1 MEKSFLFTD
10 VTNPTWLAYVAFLVI
25 AVFFRFS
32 RFLSIRNLDVTL
44 LLLLSTAIVVAGV
57 YRDKVWVPPVAPE
70 GSTTLVEPGPVQPE
84 LSQPDSAPPVQ
95 PGGNVAPASEI
106 SDSDAI
112 PGASEGLVPD
122 KADSVSLRIAASAGG
137 APDSDAAAGPV
148 ADVAAIGESSS
159 NPSGGDSAAG
169 NAEDA
174 ALTYP
179 ELPSIENSSSGPRSH
194 PIYTWASV
202 ALMGLT
208 MLLILR
214 LIFDESLTRRPRLDQ
229 NLNQAGITFLCIPA
243 FAILMVSVLT
253 NNPEDSTFKAVE
265 HGRALLER
273 RDVQVDPLTGRD
285 AQPAPTETLIA
296 AGGAAMAQLSG
307 NLPKSPADDSGDT
320 STVEAL
326 LARILVVVAHTFVVL
341 GLLVIGRQHFS
352 SLQLGISMS
361 CLYLLLPCTAVNV
374 HELNHVLPAACLVWA
389 IASYRN
395 PVVAGVLLG
404 LASGTLFFAAFL
416 LPLWAVFY
424 GKNGGLRFVVSVL
437 GIGAVL
443 ITSLLLIS
451 GDASSFTNKLVTTAN
466 WTAYRLLDD
475 SPTDGDATLSQ
486 LFIRIPMAA
495 IFFVMLTAMT
505 VLPRPR
511 NLENLLSNSTC
522 LVVAAQ
528 MWYPDDIGTYVLWYL
543 PLFLIVIF
551 RPRLDRFTPPEAVE
565 RESASLSASPPA
577 APTAT
582 VAMSGLNFLR
592 TRSHLNS
599 QGS

>member
-32 RFLSIRNLDVTL
+32 RFVSIRNLDLTL
-44 LLLLSTAIVVAGV
+44 LLLLSTAIVVSGV
-57 YRDKVWVPPVAPE
+57 YRDRDWVPPKQVDSSRAAENTEEAVGSGETKPSDQNVVVSPNSTEPSSIATIAAPNSDTVGDGT
-70 GSTTLVEPGPVQPE
+70 GSNKIAADNSSDTLLPAPDKSVESGTTVSDSSRSVSGLPG
-84 LSQPDSAPPVQ
+84 
-95 PGGNVAPASEI
+95 EI
-106 SDSDAI
+106 SPSLGAAELQQSQTEESD
-112 PGASEGLVPD
+112 
-122 KADSVSLRIAASAGG
+122 
-137 APDSDAAAGPV
+137 
-148 ADVAAIGESSS
+148 
-159 NPSGGDSAAG
+159 
-169 NAEDA
+169 
-174 ALTYP
+174 
-179 ELPSIENSSSGPRSH
+179 SGPIPH
-194 PIYTWASV
+194 PIYTWSSIILM
-202 ALMGLT
+202 ALT
-208 MLLILR
+208 ILLIVR
-214 LIFDESLTRRPRLDQ
+214 LLFDESLTRRPRLDQ

-243 FAILMVSVLT
+243 FAILMCSVYMGR
-253 NNPEDSTFKAVE
+253 PEDSTFKAVE

-273 RDVQVDPLTGRD
+273 RDVKVDPQTGGD

-307 NLPKSPADDSGDT
+307 NLPKSPANDSAKTGK
-320 STVEAL
+320 VEVL
-326 LARILVVVAHTFVVL
+326 LARSLVVVAHTFVVV
-341 GLLVIGRQHFS
+341 GLLMIGRQHFA
-352 SLQLGISMS
+352 SLQIGISMS

-395 PVVAGVLLG
+395 PVVSGVLLG

-424 GKNGGLRFVVSVL
+424 GKKGGLRFVVSVL

-565 RESASLSASPPA
+565 RESASLNNSPPTTPA
-577 APTAT
+577 ST
-582 VAMSGLNFLR
+582 VAMSRLSFFQS
-592 TRSHLNS
+592 RSPLKS
-599 QGS
+599 